1 MASMADARGEAR
13 SAAPTHNAAPAPP
26 AAVHLT
32 LHTQTHRQ
40 TNRQTYTDTQAST
53 ILMAKGHNY

>member
-1 MASMADARGEAR
+1 MADARGEAR

-26 AAVHLT
+26 PAVHLT
-32 LHTQTHRQ
+32 LHTQTD
-40 TNRQTYTDTQAST
+40 RQTYTDTQAST